1 MATLP
6 PYRPAKS
13 VRPTEMARRVD
24 MATPPNAPPSFAAYA
39 QHVRFVVDAALP
51 AFLQERR
58 DAFGVAVGGG
68 ALVADAFAAL
78 AVRGGKRL
86 RAVLVALSYEASG
99 GVGGASRIA
108 PALVAIELLQSYL
121 LAHDDWMDQD
131 DVRRGGPSCHA
142 SLRAHTATEHDAA
155 IGAILAGDLGVAV
168 AQRALLA
175 VDLPAEARLAA
186 AVIFAE
192 MQEKVVQGQALDV
205 FSQGDASLGS
215 RIRDLKTS
223 SYTVEGPLLLGAA
236 LARGMDMPYFAQIQ
250 EFARPVGDAFQL
262 RDDLLSLFG
271 DPAKTGKPRGN
282 DLREGKRTD
291 VIREVS
297 GDPEA
302 TRLLDAVFGVATPDE
317 TQVEALLARI
327 VASGARDRV
336 EARLEACVAAATR
349 ALDELPISAPSR
361 DLFAGAVGA
370 LVFREA

>member
-6 PYRPAKS
+6 PYRPANS
-13 VRPTEMARRVD
+13 VSPPDMARRGD
-24 MATPPNAPPSFAAYA
+24 AATPPDELPSFAAYA
-39 QHVRFVVDAALP
+39 QHVRSVVDAALP
-51 AFLQERR
+51 AFLHERR

-86 RAVLVALSYEASG
+86 RAVLVALAYEASG
-99 GVGGASRIA
+99 GTGGAARIA

-142 SLRAHTATEHDAA
+142 ALRAHTRSEHEAA
-155 IGAILAGDLGVAV
+155 VGAILAGDLGVAV

-205 FSQGDASLGS
+205 FSQGDSTLGA

-236 LARGMDMPYFAQIQ
+236 LARGTDADYFQKIQ
-250 EFARPVGDAFQL
+250 DFARPVGDAFQL
-262 RDDLLSLFG
+262 RDDLLALFG

-282 DLREGKRTD
+282 DLREGKQTD

-302 TRLLDAVFGVATPDE
+302 ARLLADVFGVADPDAAK
-317 TQVEALLARI
+317 VDALLARI

-349 ALDELPISAPSR
+349 ALHALPISTQSR
-361 DLFAGAVGA
+361 DLFVGAVTA